1 MRALFTVIFLL
12 IFIITPF
19 CVIGQDS
26 IKAKKI
32 NEYFFAL
39 EDISPVNI
47 SIKFK
52 HQLKKNTFYKI
63 GLVNIAVGSNTNIP
77 VRSNSFAIH
86 NYNYSLG
93 FQNGIEFRKKISEK
107 FSFFHGPNL
116 SFTYRV
122 NIAKTENPAIPA
134 NQRQNISQSYISGLP
149 YTLGLLFQFNNHLL
163 FSAEIN
169 PELSVTYNKA
179 RYGQNPNF
187 NSENISSNFLFANKY
202 GVISKAY
209 RL

>member
-1 MRALFTVIFLL
+1 MKIQLTIILLSIL
-12 IFIITPF
+12 IFNSF
-19 CVIGQDS
+19 CIVGQDS
-26 IKAKKI
+26 IKTIKN
-32 NEYFFAL
+32 NEFFFAL

-52 HQLKKNTFYKI
+52 HQLSKNIFYKI
-63 GLVNIAVGSNTNIP
+63 GLVNVAGSSNTSLP
-77 VRSNSFAIH
+77 VNSNSFAIH
-86 NYNYSLG
+86 YYNFSIGL
-93 FQNGIEFRKKISEK
+93 QNGIEFRKKLSEK

-116 SFTYRV
+116 SFSYKS
-122 NIAKTENPAIPA
+122 NITKTENPAIPTDE
-134 NQRQNISQSYISGLP
+134 RRDIIQSYIAGIP

-169 PELSVTYNKA
+169 PELSVKYSKA

-187 NSENISSNFLFANKY
+187 DSENISSNFLFANKY
-202 GVISKAY
+202 GFISIAY